1 MPSHATHCQKLRV
14 DGLEQLIAE
23 RSEANN
29 RVQWGPNLSYRLDVR
44 HVLGPRGP
52 PGNQDGIRAD
62 TCVPSSNSWHTK
74 SQRSTQVDYIVLLRK
89 AYCSSQVSRV
99 CVAAL

>member
-1 MPSHATHCQKLRV
+1 MDNSLIDCMLLLPSAARPIIAFNGLQISASVYIYV
-14 DGLEQLIAE
+14 D
-23 RSEANN
+23 
-29 RVQWGPNLSYRLDVR
+29 VC

-52 PGNQDGIRAD
+52 PGNQDGVRAD

-74 SQRSTQVDYIVLLRK
+74 NQRSTQVDYIVLLRK